1 MSFGVKIT
9 RGVLRMG
16 SPCKVRR
23 AVPLAAVL
31 APLLLTSA
39 TGCAFFNAF
48 LDPSKVGQFP
58 FPGQE
63 NVVGIRR
70 VLSIREGT
78 TGLAGATE
86 PRPEDL
92 KVSQEEYV
100 VGPGDTL
107 NISVDDLI
115 NPGAQDLSAQQV
127 SEAGYIRL
135 PMLDT
140 IRVEGLTELEIENE
154 IKTRLVE
161 ADILPDPQVRVIIT
175 GPRNRIFS
183 ILGNV
188 NAPGPY
194 PISGSDMRLLDAIG
208 YGRDIGPLVKTIYV
222 IRRNMQGDQPPAPPA
237 EDEGLIIP
245 PPSNSI
251 DDYSSFST
259 AYGSGQ
265 DTRPARQ
272 DSPSESRAEI
282 REMMDTLP
290 QDAPATRPTGSGDQ
304 AIAPLMYDPQTGEAL
319 QVRPRGGE
327 PQAAPS
333 EPMGQEAPPADFR
346 WEDVPEEEVPEQ
358 RVIEIDVAALRNGDA
373 RQNIVVRNRD
383 VIEVPIDTGI
393 YYLMGEI
400 ARPGV
405 YSLGGRDITIK
416 QAIAAAGG
424 FGPLAWPMRCEVIRR
439 VKGTDEEITIPVNL
453 DAVFGGVEA
462 DFLVK
467 DEDIVNV
474 GTHFVAP
481 FLFVIRNSFRFTY
494 GFGFVY
500 DRNFADKDA
509 VFGKQNPETVRQA
522 RRQSQGLPF

>member
-1 MSFGVKIT
+1 
-9 RGVLRMG
+9 MG
-16 SPCKVRR
+16 SPCKLRR
-23 AVPLAAVL
+23 AFPLAVAAT
-31 APLLLTSA
+31 APLLLTFSS
-39 TGCAFFNAF
+39 GCAIFNSF

-63 NVVGIRR
+63 NIVGIRR

-78 TGLAGATE
+78 TGLASSTE

-92 KVSQEEYV
+92 IPYEEEYV
-100 VGPGDTL
+100 VGPGDSI
-107 NISVDDLI
+107 NIAVDDLVT
-115 NPGAQDLSAQQV
+115 PGAQDVSFQRV
-127 SEAGYIRL
+127 SESGYIRL
-135 PMLDT
+135 PMLGP
-140 IRVEGLTELEIENE
+140 IRVDGLTELEIENE
-154 IKTRLVE
+154 IKTRLKE
-161 ADILPDPQVRVIIT
+161 GEILPDPIVRVIVSDPT
-175 GPRNRIFS
+175 NRIFS

-194 PISGSDMRLLDAIG
+194 PIRGADTRLLDAISF
-208 YGRDIGPLVKTIYV
+208 GRDIGPLVKTIYV
-222 IRRNMQGDQPPAPPA
+222 IRRNPQDAPAKPLEPM
-237 EDEGLIIP
+237 DEGLIIP
-245 PPSNSI
+245 PPPTNSI

-259 AYGSGQ
+259 AYGTGE
-265 DTRPARQ
+265 TVRPAGR
-272 DSPSESRAEI
+272 DASRAEI

-290 QDAPATRPTGSGDQ
+290 QDAPATRPTESDDR
-304 AIAPLMYDPQTGEAL
+304 ALAPLMYDPETGEAL
-319 QVRPRGGE
+319 QFRPREGEQPGE
-327 PQAAPS
+327 PPA
-333 EPMGQEAPPADFR
+333 EPMAQEPPSPDFN
-346 WEDVPEEEVPEQ
+346 WESVPEEQVPEQ
-358 RVIEIDVAALRNGDA
+358 RVIEIDVGALRSGDA
-373 RQNIVVRNRD
+373 RQNIVIRNRD

-405 YSLGGRDITIK
+405 YGLSGRDITIK

-424 FGPLAWPMRCEVIRR
+424 FGPLAFPMRCEVIRR
-439 VKGTDEEITIPVNL
+439 VKGTDQEITIPVNL
-453 DAVFGGVEA
+453 DAVFAGLED

-474 GTHFVAP
+474 GTHFIAP

-509 VFGKQNPETVRQA
+509 YFAKQNPQTVEQA